1 MLKISA
7 AQVIDKLV
15 RPERFELPASW
26 FVARRS
32 IQLSYGRA
40 LNEITAIHG
49 GEGGIA
55 RRCAPRPFA
64 PLRDHRRSRSGVSL
78 LNRSNSSPIYAETQ
92 RPAISNLLAEREG
105 FEP

>member
-1 MLKISA
+1 MLRISA

-15 RPERFELPASW
+15 RPEGFEPPASW

-49 GEGGIA
+49 GEGGITPA
-55 RRCAPRPFA
+55 LRAFA
-64 PLRDHRRSRSGVSL
+64 PSGPPFGRYPRVV
-78 LNRSNSSPIYAETQ
+78 A
-92 RPAISNLLAEREG
+92 LAAD
-105 FEP
+105 